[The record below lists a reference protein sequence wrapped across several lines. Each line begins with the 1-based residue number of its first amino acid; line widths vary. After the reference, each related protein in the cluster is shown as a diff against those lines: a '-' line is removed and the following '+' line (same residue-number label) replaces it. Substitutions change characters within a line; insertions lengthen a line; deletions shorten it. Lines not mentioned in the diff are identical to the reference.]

1 MLTSIQYRE
10 TGLASTTFLHM
21 KRMQTLARDK
31 ICFEC
36 ARFEFE
42 SSRTF
47 PGPFA
52 KNGSFVRTFPGQN
65 KIPGHF
71 QDFQD
76 EWPPCYKIGI
86 GPDLFK
92 SFIF

>member
-1 MLTSIQYRE
+1 MN
-10 TGLASTTFLHM
+10 
-21 KRMQTLARDK
+21 
-31 ICFEC
+31 
-36 ARFEFE
+36 FEFE

-52 KNGSFVRTFPGQN
+52 KNGSSSRTFPGQN

-76 EWPPCYKIGI
+76 EWPSWVEEVPVKRIT
-86 GPDLFK
+86 
-92 SFIF
+92 